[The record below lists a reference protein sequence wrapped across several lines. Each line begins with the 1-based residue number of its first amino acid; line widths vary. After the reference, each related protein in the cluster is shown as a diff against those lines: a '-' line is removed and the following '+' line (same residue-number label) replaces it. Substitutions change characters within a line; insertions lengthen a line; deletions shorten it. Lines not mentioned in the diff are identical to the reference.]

1 MLSTFGV
8 LMSLSTLIQEETA
21 LDDIAAWLD
30 EQTAED
36 RLNEVRGLNKSQQRA
51 LFEHCKDA
59 QPLTLDDFCGDTNQE
74 VIHEG
79 KNSLPAFTL
88 FQKRFVRLDDNRVV
102 GYNHGSTMGLI
113 GPGYFVLKETQ
124 GTPEWTEHGSVVV
137 DYYEVLDGQTT
148 VPTSWPKI
156 KGNHQGLQMFVYNNM
171 HDFMR
176 KVSTHVSIGSA
187 FKKGKSIDS
196 YFLLCRQ

>member
-1 MLSTFGV
+1 
-8 LMSLSTLIQEETA
+8 MSLSTLIQEKTA
-21 LDDIAAWLD
+21 LSDIAAWLD

-51 LFEHCKDA
+51 LFEHCKNA

-124 GTPEWTEHGSVVV
+124 GTPEWIEHGSVVV

>member
-1 MLSTFGV
+1 
-8 LMSLSTLIQEETA
+8 MSLSKLILEETS
-21 LDDIAAWLD
+21 LSDIAAWLD
-30 EQTAED
+30 KQTPEN
-36 RLNEVRGLNKSQQRA
+36 RLKETRSLNKSQQRI
-51 LFEHCKDA
+51 LFEQCKDT
-59 QPLTLDDFCGDTNQE
+59 QPLTVEYFCGDVNQE
-74 VIHEG
+74 IIHEG

-88 FQKRFVRLDDNRVV
+88 FQKRFVRLDDDRVI
-102 GYNHGSTMGLI
+102 GYNHASTMSLI
-113 GPGYFVLKETQ
+113 GPGYFVLKETKD
-124 GTPEWTEHGSVVV
+124 TPEWIEHGSVVV
-137 DYYEVLDGQTT
+137 DYYEVLDGNTSI
-148 VPTSWPKI
+148 PTSWPKI

>member
-1 MLSTFGV
+1 
-8 LMSLSTLIQEETA
+8 MSLSKLILEETS
-21 LDDIAAWLD
+21 LSDIAAWLD
-30 EQTAED
+30 EQTPEN
-36 RLNEVRGLNKSQQRA
+36 RLNETRSLNKSQQRT
-51 LFEHCKDA
+51 LFEKCKDT
-59 QPLTLDDFCGDTNQE
+59 QPLTVEYFCGDVNQE
-74 VIHEG
+74 IIHEG

-88 FQKRFVRLDDNRVV
+88 FQKRFVRLDDDRVI
-102 GYNHGSTMGLI
+102 GYNHASTMSLI
-113 GPGYFVLKETQ
+113 GPGYFVLKETKD
-124 GTPEWTEHGSVVV
+124 TPEWIEHGSVVV
-137 DYYEVLDGQTT
+137 DYYEVLDGNTAI
-148 VPTSWPKI
+148 PTSWPKI